1 MFNLDSAL
9 GVEIQADR
17 LILASIKR
25 GLNDRTLQNHL
36 VIEGFRDLPDA
47 QLISQVRQ
55 FTKTNGF
62 NRENVVVGLPRDH
75 VIIREIEFPMEVEEN
90 LERVIQFQVEKLEP
104 SEEESSY
111 HDFRIMERDEEARR
125 IVVQVAMVRQA
136 YLDDYLKLFRELD
149 LFPASV
155 TNSGQGYLGL
165 VASGGT
171 GLGGNESSLV
181 FRLESGMAEIIALG
195 GETKFSS
202 QTIPLGE
209 EDVTVEEILRKAD
222 PFISGLE
229 GHIESFSKVYLT
241 GELARGLYDDFATL
255 LGADVELLA
264 KNLELK
270 RKAISGRELDELL
283 PAAGL
288 AISRFGRK
296 GRMGLNLVPVGERVV
311 TSRASFIPS
320 LVLSC
325 MLFILLAALG
335 TREYFQT
342 VKLGN
347 QIDGEVQGLQN
358 QVDEAFRLRDLVAAL
373 RAELEE
379 LGSLM
384 EGRQQSLMILR
395 DLTERIPEDSYLQN
409 VQLQG
414 QQLTMQGYSDE
425 ASRLPPVLLESDY
438 LENVKTNWITT
449 DPRNPGKERF
459 SFAATLKQ

>member
-9 GVEIQADR
+9 GIEIQEDR

-36 VIEGFRDLPDA
+36 VIEGFRELPDA

-62 NRENVVVGLPRDH
+62 NHENVVVGLPRDH
-75 VIIREIEFPMEVEEN
+75 VIIREIEFPLEVEEN
-90 LERVIQFQVEKLEP
+90 LERVIQFQVEKFEP
-104 SEEESSY
+104 SEEETSY
-111 HDFRIMERDEEARR
+111 HDFRVTERDEEARR

-155 TNSGQGYLGL
+155 TNSGQGYRGL
-165 VASGGT
+165 VGSGGT
-171 GLGGNESSLV
+171 GLGGKDSSLI
-181 FRLESGMAEIIALG
+181 FRIESGLAEIIALV
-195 GETKFSS
+195 GEEKFSS
-202 QTIPLGE
+202 QTISLGD
-209 EDVTVEEILRKAD
+209 EDVTVEEILQKAD

-229 GHIESFSKVYLT
+229 GHIDSFSKVYLT
-241 GELARGLYDDFATL
+241 GELAEGLYADFTAV
-255 LGADVELLA
+255 LGSDVELLV
-264 KNLELK
+264 KTVELK
-270 RKAISGRELDELL
+270 RKAISGRELDKLL
-283 PAAGL
+283 PAVGM

-296 GRMGLNLVPVGERVV
+296 GRVGLNLIPVEERVV

-325 MLFILLAALG
+325 MLIILLAALG

-347 QIDGEVQGLQN
+347 QIDGEVQGLQS
-358 QVDEAFRLRDLVAAL
+358 QVDEAFRLRDLVASQ

-384 EGRQQSLMILR
+384 EGRQRSLMILR
-395 DLTERIPEDSYLQN
+395 DLTERIPDDSYLQN

-425 ASRLPPVLLESDY
+425 ASRLPPVLLESEF
-438 LENVKTNWITT
+438 LESVKTNWITT